1 MAGSMWVKI
10 DGCEGEA
17 TDDGHKKEID
27 ITSYSFGA
35 THPVS
40 SRGGGQGG
48 GEASVHD
55 VNVTKQVDKASP
67 VLFKFCMSHKVL
79 PEVLIT
85 QRKRGENPIDFMKI
99 KLINAVVSAINHSGH
114 GDEPGSENVT
124 FAFEKIE
131 KEYTPQGSDGKPQ
144 GAVTMKWD
152 VKANKEG

>member
-17 TDDGHKKEID
+17 TDDGHQKEIE
-27 ITSYSFGA
+27 IQSYTFGV
-35 THPVS
+35 THPTS
-40 SRGGGQGG
+40 FAGGGLGG
-48 GEASVHD
+48 GEATVHD
-55 VNVTKQVDKASP
+55 VSVTKQIDKASP

-85 QRKRGENPIDFMKI
+85 QRKRGENPIDYLKI
-99 KLINAVVSAINHSGH
+99 KLKNAVVSGVNHG
-114 GDEPGSENVT
+114 GNADTAGSESIS
-124 FAFEKIE
+124 FAFEAFE

-152 VKANKEG
+152 VKKNKEG